1 MANLILASSSR
12 YRKELLSRL
21 GINFNTQS
29 PNIDESTQQNETP
42 SELVLRLAEAKAR
55 ALVTNHPDAL
65 IIGSDQIATIDKHI
79 LTKPG
84 NHENAVKQLT
94 SSSGKQVIFLT
105 GLCLFNSKSNVTQLD
120 VITYSVTFRTLTDEQ
135 IDRYLKREQPYDC
148 AGSFKSEGLGISL
161 FEKMQ
166 GDDPSALMGLPLIRL
181 ITMLETEGVTV
192 L

>member
-1 MANLILASSSR
+1 MAKLILASSSR

-29 PNIDESTQQNETP
+29 PNIDESSQLSETP
-42 SELVLRLAEAKAR
+42 SQLVLRLSEAKAR
-55 ALVTNHPDAL
+55 ALVTTHPDAL
-65 IIGSDQIATIDKHI
+65 IIGSDQVATIDKLI

-84 NHENAVKQLT
+84 NHENAVQQLT
-94 SSSGKQVIFLT
+94 SSSGKQVIFHT

-166 GDDPSALMGLPLIRL
+166 GDDPSALMGLPLIKL